1 MWWETYLG
9 DCLEKMK
16 EIPDGSVDMILTDPP
31 YGMTIQKWDACLDM
45 QSAWSEIWRVCK
57 QNAAVLLFGCQP
69 FTSAVIQSCLKHYR
83 YNFVWIK
90 EQGSNFVNSH
100 KMPMRKHEDIM
111 VFYRKLPYYDSQG
124 EKREKPF
131 TRLQGASGKRARTDG
146 IIPPRENRTYTHYKK
161 TSVIECSRGNRNKMV
176 HPTQKPV
183 PLLKYLIET
192 YTKENETVLD
202 FTMGSGSTGVACV
215 QAKRNFIG
223 IELDQ
228 KYFNIAKERIENE
241 M

>member
-1 MWWETYLG
+1 MKCKTYLG

-31 YGMTIQKWDACLDM
+31 YGMTIQKWDQCLDM
-45 QSAWSEIWRVCK
+45 NVIWPEIWRVCK
-57 QNAAVLLFGCQP
+57 PNAAVLLFGVQP
-69 FTSAVIQSCLKHYR
+69 FTTKMISSNLKDYR

-90 EQGSNFVNSH
+90 EKGTNFVNSN
-100 KMPMRKHEDIM
+100 KMPMKKSEDVM
-111 VFYRKLPYYDSQG
+111 VFYKKLPYYDSKG
-124 EKREKPF
+124 EPFEKPF
-131 TRLQGASGKRARTDG
+131 TKTQRNQPSRIDG
-146 IIPPRENRTYTHYKK
+146 FNANGLRKTYTHRKK
-161 TSVIECSRGNRNKMV
+161 TNILEFSRAHSTATV

-183 PLLKYLIET
+183 ELLKYLIET
-192 YTKENETVLD
+192 YTQEGETVLD

-228 KYFNIAKERIENE
+228 KYFNIAKERITNE
-241 M
+241 RT